1 MPPKCV
7 PLLPLVT
14 EASAVSTDLLPSITQ
29 AGSFSVDPGTTA
41 NVEQTSTLTLDS
53 ATPTFKATI
62 FDQSSESSAV
72 SEKTPGVTDTQASES

>member
-1 MPPKCV
+1 M
-7 PLLPLVT
+7 
-14 EASAVSTDLLPSITQ
+14 STDLLPSITQ

-72 SEKTPGVTDTQASES
+72 NEKTPGVTDTQASES